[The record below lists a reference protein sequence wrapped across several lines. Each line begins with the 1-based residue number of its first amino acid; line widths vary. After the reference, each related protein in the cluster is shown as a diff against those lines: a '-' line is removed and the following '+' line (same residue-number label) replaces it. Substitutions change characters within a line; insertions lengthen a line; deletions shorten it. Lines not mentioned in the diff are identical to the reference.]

1 MALESLFAKLWAV
14 MIRKW
19 GNRIVFEN
27 SKKSVRAFLELS
39 MPKTI
44 ADQMHLC
51 RVYAGKK
58 IANVPRDVQIPL
70 AEARKARRINDCRVT
85 KYIVIF
91 EDVYRE
97 LAGET
102 PLKKLPKAKSRT
114 SMDGDEA
121 SEITDSTGAKGNKKG
136 SAPTTP
142 ASDTKQPPEFKRAP
156 EKPSNLFDD
165 AVEVTSEAVASMNV
179 GSKPQTRKGAGR
191 RRATIPDETL
201 RILIEKW
208 LHQVP
213 PDSRVHC
220 PIFSKQQ
227 NWHLLENRG
236 LIVSKN
242 ETCPNRVCIIGFPP
256 NNAAVR
262 YIKEWYMSGVP
273 FCMLARLDLIGMRC
287 LARVFDQYGLFVH
300 LVVNKSNVRT
310 RCIN

>member
-1 MALESLFAKLWAV
+1 
-14 MIRKW
+14 
-19 GNRIVFEN
+19 
-27 SKKSVRAFLELS
+27 
-39 MPKTI
+39 
-44 ADQMHLC
+44 
-51 RVYAGKK
+51 
-58 IANVPRDVQIPL
+58 
-70 AEARKARRINDCRVT
+70 
-85 KYIVIF
+85 
-91 EDVYRE
+91 
-97 LAGET
+97 
-102 PLKKLPKAKSRT
+102 
-114 SMDGDEA
+114 MDGDEA

-300 LVVNKSNVRT
+300 LIDQPGDQNDALAWLCYGGVDQPKRIQLVLWYSNDPVAIENDNKELDELSQTGHDAIDTTDIVEAIVDVAAEVEAVAVAKMDEVAAPKKKVIRRPKPAAQEGAIVEVVGDDE
-310 RCIN
+310 I